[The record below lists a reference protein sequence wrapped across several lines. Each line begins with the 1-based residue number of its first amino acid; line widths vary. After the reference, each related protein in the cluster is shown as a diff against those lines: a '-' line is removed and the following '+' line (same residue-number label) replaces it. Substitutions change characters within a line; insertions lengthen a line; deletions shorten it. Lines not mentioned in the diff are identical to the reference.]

1 MLSTIPPY
9 FLNRGMDHFSPSQGT
24 MPLDAYVYKYLYC
37 NQEKRRKFQINSAMQ
52 CGNIVGDTVCARLTG
67 QVDPKPYYNNFKLWD
82 DRRDEQRW
90 EFEKEHIQQTV
101 ANAMRGLEILGIVPG
116 DKVVFENYVNYVD
129 DELVLPII
137 GRTDVQTPTKIVE
150 LKTSWSRRNKDR
162 KDGSAS
168 FSIKSLPTKVMMN
181 HLMQAS
187 FYYHATKKPTWILH
201 VNGKEKD
208 GIMIHEVT
216 TCKYKEAMHN
226 LINDLKIKQEVAKMD
241 DPFKI
246 VQPDFTK
253 IQWNIGH
260 TYLDEAKEMYGYKA
274 A

>member
-1 MLSTIPPY
+1 
-9 FLNRGMDHFSPSQGT
+9 MDHFSPSQGT

-52 CGNIVGDTVCARLTG
+52 CGNIVGDTVCARLTN

-90 EFEKEHIQQTV
+90 EFEREHIQQTV

-116 DKVVFENYVNYVD
+116 NKVVFENYVNYVD

-137 GRTDVQTPTKIVE
+137 GRTDFQTPTKIVE

-187 FYYHATKKPTWILH
+187 FYHHATKKPTWILH

-226 LINDLKIKQEVAKMD
+226 LVNDLKIKQEVAKMD